1 MARNATERKD
11 PHYHCVGIGIGPA
24 NLSLA
29 SLLHG
34 HHGMRN
40 VFFERKAEFGWHEG
54 QQIPGASLQVSL
66 FKDLVTLAEPTNPFS
81 FLAYLHDQGKIYHF
95 LNAQFDALPRQEFRN
110 YLRWASERNP
120 DLAFGEEVRS
130 VGFDTEF
137 VVRTS
142 RRTVRAENLA
152 VGVGTRPWLPP
163 QATAS
168 ARTQFHVSDFV
179 HRDGAL
185 GGKRVC
191 VVGGGQSGAEAVL
204 DLLSRTGR
212 RAPRRVTWVSRRA
225 NFFPID
231 DSPFTNDFYMPC
243 HSEHFF
249 RQDRPVREA
258 FNRDMVLSSDGI
270 SESTLREIYQRLY
283 VLRFVQGATDGFALY
298 PNRSVDAVAGTDA
311 QGWELSLA
319 HSDRSDRRE
328 LADADVVVWATGFRP
343 AGMPFLDGLA
353 DRLERE
359 GDELRVDDGYAVR
372 WDGPPDRKIFVQNAT
387 RGQRGLADPN
397 LSLNAYRSQRIAD
410 RLRGTRSEEQQP
422 SFIEWS
428 AKTSSAGSSWAA

>member
-1 MARNATERKD
+1 MARNTTEGKD
-11 PHYHCVGIGIGPA
+11 PHYHCVGIGVGPA

-34 HHGMRN
+34 RPEVRN
-40 VFFERKAEFGWHEG
+40 LFIERKPEFGWHEG
-54 QQIPGASLQVSL
+54 QQLPGASLQVSL

-95 LNAQFDALPRQEFRN
+95 LNAQFDAVPRREFRN

-120 DLAFGEEVRS
+120 NIAFGEEVRS
-130 VGFDTEF
+130 VTFGTEF
-137 VVRTS
+137 EVRTD
-142 RRTVRAENLA
+142 RRTVRADNIVL
-152 VGVGTRPWLPP
+152 GVGTRPWLPP
-163 QATAS
+163 QATA
-168 ARTQFHVSDFV
+168 AAATQFHVSDFV
-179 HRDGAL
+179 RRAGEL

-191 VVGGGQSGAEAVL
+191 VVGGGQSGAETVL
-204 DLLSRTGR
+204 ELLSRSG
-212 RAPRRVTWVSRRA
+212 AELPRRVTWVSRRA
-225 NFFPID
+225 NYFPID

-249 RQDRPVREA
+249 RQDLPVRQA

-270 SESTLREIYQRLY
+270 SGSTLREIYQRLY
-283 VLRFVQGATDGFALY
+283 VLRFVEGAGDLFALY
-298 PNRSVDAVAGTDA
+298 PNRSVDAVTGTDA
-311 QGWELSLA
+311 RGWRISLA
-319 HSDRSDRRE
+319 HNDRPGQAEQD
-328 LADADVVVWATGFRP
+328 DADVIIWATGFRP
-343 AGMPFLDGLA
+343 AGTSFLEPLA

-372 WDGPPDRKIFVQNAT
+372 WDGPADRNIFVQNAT

-397 LSLNAYRSQRIAD
+397 LSLNAYRSLRIAD
-410 RLRGTRSEEQQP
+410 RLRGTRSDEQFP

-428 AKTSSAGSSWAA
+428 AKPSTEASWAA

>member
-1 MARNATERKD
+1 MVRNATEPED
-11 PHYHCVGIGIGPA
+11 PHYHCVGIGVGPA

-34 HHGMRN
+34 DRGTRN
-40 VFFERKAEFGWHEG
+40 VFFEKEAEFGWHEG

-120 DLAFGEEVRS
+120 DIAFGEEVQS

-137 VVRTS
+137 VVRTN

-204 DLLSRTGR
+204 DLLSRTGS

-243 HSEHFF
+243 HSDHFF
-249 RQDRPVREA
+249 RQDRRVREA

-270 SESTLREIYQRLY
+270 SESTLREIYQQLY
-283 VLRFVQGATDGFALY
+283 VLRFVQGATDRFALY
-298 PNRSVDAVAGTDA
+298 PNRSVETVAGGDA
-311 QGWELSLA
+311 RGWELSLT
-319 HSDRSDRRE
+319 HPDRPSSRE

-343 AGMPFLDGLA
+343 ADMSFLAPIA
-353 DRLERE
+353 DRLEYE
-359 GDELRVDDGYAVR
+359 GEEPRVDESYAVR
-372 WDGPPDRKIFVQNAT
+372 WDGPSDRQIFVQNAT

-410 RLRGTRSEEQQP
+410 RLRGTRSDEQQP

-428 AKTSSAGSSWAA
+428 AKTALESSWAA

>member
-11 PHYHCVGIGIGPA
+11 PHYTCVGIGVGPA

-34 HHGMRN
+34 HRGVRN
-40 VFFERKAEFGWHEG
+40 IFFEKKAEFGWHEG
-54 QQIPGASLQVSL
+54 QQIPGTSLQVSL

-110 YLRWASERNP
+110 YMRWASERNP
-120 DLAFGEEVRS
+120 NIAFGEEVRS

-137 VVRTS
+137 VVRTN
-142 RRTVRAENLA
+142 RRTVRADNLA

-163 QATAS
+163 QASAS
-168 ARTQFHVSDFV
+168 ARTQFHVNDFV
-179 HRDGAL
+179 RRDGAL

-204 DLLSRTGR
+204 DLLSRTGTQM
-212 RAPRRVTWVSRRA
+212 PRRVTWVSRRA

-249 RQDRPVREA
+249 RQERSVREA
-258 FNRDMVLSSDGI
+258 FNHDMVLSSDGI

-283 VLRFVQGATDGFALY
+283 VLRFVQEATDRFALY
-298 PNRSVDAVAGTDA
+298 PNRSVEAVAGADA
-311 QGWELSLA
+311 RGWELSLA
-319 HSDRSDRRE
+319 HHDQPDQQE
-328 LADADVVVWATGFRP
+328 LVDADVVVWATGFRP
-343 AGMPFLDGLA
+343 ADMSFLHPLA
-353 DRLERE
+353 GRLEHE
-359 GDELRVDDGYAVR
+359 GEELRVDDGYAVR
-372 WDGPPDRKIFVQNAT
+372 WDGPAERKIFVQNAT

-410 RLRGTRSEEQQP
+410 RLRGTRSDEQRP

-428 AKTSSAGSSWAA
+428 AKTPAEASWAA